1 MIRAQIQLEP
11 AQESMVRRYAEKEG
25 ISMAEAI
32 RRCIDQTLGSR
43 EWDDMAERYRT
54 AASLVGSLRTKTR
67 DSDLSERHDE
77 YLDEVL
83 GIWPAQSLSK
93 SSRERSER

>member
-1 MIRAQIQLEP
+1 MIRTQIQLEP
-11 AQESMVRRYAEKEG
+11 TQERLVRRYAEKEG

-32 RRCIDQTLGSR
+32 RRCIDRTLGKG

-54 AASLVGSLRTKTR
+54 AAAMVGSLRSKTR

-77 YLDEVL
+77 YLDE
-83 GIWPAQSLSK
+83 AY
-93 SSRERSER
+93 E